1 MNNEAQMTNGR
12 AAIDTLQFV
21 IRHSDLFRHSSFVFR
36 HLQDVLVRAG
46 LA

>member
-1 MNNEAQMTNGR
+1 MNDEAQMTNGR
-12 AAIDTLQFV
+12 AANDTLQFV
-21 IRHSDLFRHSSFVFR
+21 IRHSSFVFR